1 MLTDMSRKWLVA
13 GGGISGLAAAQCLQA
28 NDRDY
33 LLLERCPALGGL
45 TRTTQV
51 EDFCFDYTGHFLHLR
66 RFGSPSKIPYAHLN
80 DEDWETVERKS
91 YFFGG
96 GRLITA
102 PIQYHLGELPD
113 DLRNECEDS
122 YDARPKAEGDI
133 AGFREFITSGFGQA
147 IADRFLI
154 PQNEKTMATPL
165 GRLSIGA
172 VKRFFP
178 PPDEQRIRAGFANEN
193 VNVAEYNTTFWYPK
207 RGGIDVLTRGLARG
221 LKSAAMNEEII
232 GIDLDRRTVSTS
244 AGRRIEWEKMLPSIP
259 LKTLCKLTGDV
270 ELGAAAQKLSHSST
284 ISFNFGIRGKLPSEL
299 KDAHWIYVP
308 DREIPF
314 YRFGCY
320 SNISPAMCSN
330 GYSAV
335 YVEVGVPGEDIDR
348 VDIASKLQAEVIAAL
363 EKLRWVRSEDIVC
376 AVTHV
381 IRCAYV
387 HHTPERDQLVEVI
400 LERLNASG
408 IHPIGRYGLWDYVG
422 MEDSISSALTTVESL
437 L

>member
-80 DEDWETVERKS
+80 DEDWQTVERKS

-113 DLRNECEDS
+113 DLRSECEAS

-133 AGFREFITSGFGQA
+133 SGFREFIISGFGQA
-147 IADRFLI
+147 VADKFLI

-178 PPDEQRIRAGFANEN
+178 PPDEQRIRAGRRCRS
-193 VNVAEYNTTFWYPK
+193 
-207 RGGIDVLTRGLARG
+207 RGRRSGRTGTAAG
-221 LKSAAMNEEII
+221 SAP
-232 GIDLDRRTVSTS
+232 GGDRRE
-244 AGRRIEWEKMLPSIP
+244 RN
-259 LKTLCKLTGDV
+259 GD
-270 ELGAAAQKLSHSST
+270 
-284 ISFNFGIRGKLPSEL
+284 
-299 KDAHWIYVP
+299 
-308 DREIPF
+308 
-314 YRFGCY
+314 
-320 SNISPAMCSN
+320 
-330 GYSAV
+330 
-335 YVEVGVPGEDIDR
+335 GE
-348 VDIASKLQAEVIAAL
+348 E
-363 EKLRWVRSEDIVC
+363 
-376 AVTHV
+376 
-381 IRCAYV
+381 
-387 HHTPERDQLVEVI
+387 
-400 LERLNASG
+400 G
-408 IHPIGRYGLWDYVG
+408 G
-422 MEDSISSALTTVESL
+422 
-437 L
+437 

>member
-1 MLTDMSRKWLVA
+1 MSRKWLVA

-28 NDRDY
+28 NNRDY

-66 RFGSPSKIPYAHLN
+66 RFGSPSKIPYAHLK
-80 DEDWETVERKS
+80 DEDWATVERKS
-91 YFFGG
+91 YFLAG
-96 GRLITA
+96 GRLIEA

-113 DLRNECEDS
+113 DLRKECEGS
-122 YDARPKAEGDI
+122 YDSRPKAEGDI
-133 AGFREFITSGFGQA
+133 TGFREFIISGFGQA
-147 IADRFLI
+147 VADRFLI

-165 GRLSIGA
+165 GRLSTGA

-178 PPDEQRIRAGFANEN
+178 APDEQKIRDGFANRGAKA
-193 VNVAEYNTTFWYPK
+193 AEYNSTFWYPK

-221 LKSAAMNEEII
+221 LKSAATNEEIT
-232 GIDLDRRTVSTS
+232 GIDLGRREVSTS
-244 AGRRIEWEKMLPSIP
+244 AGRRIEWERMFPSIP
-259 LKTLCKLTGDV
+259 LKRLCELTGDA
-270 ELGAAAQKLSHSST
+270 LLSTAARKLSHSST

-299 KDAHWIYVP
+299 KDAHWVYVP

-348 VDIASKLQAEVIAAL
+348 VDIVSKLQAEVVAAL
-363 EKLRWVRSEDIVC
+363 EKLGWVRSEDIVC

-387 HHTPERDQLVEVI
+387 HHTPERDQLVQEI
-400 LERLNASG
+400 LERLETSG
-408 IHPIGRYGLWDYVG
+408 IHPMGRYGLWDYVG
-422 MEDSISSALTTVESL
+422 MEDSISSALTTVESRL
-437 L
+437 